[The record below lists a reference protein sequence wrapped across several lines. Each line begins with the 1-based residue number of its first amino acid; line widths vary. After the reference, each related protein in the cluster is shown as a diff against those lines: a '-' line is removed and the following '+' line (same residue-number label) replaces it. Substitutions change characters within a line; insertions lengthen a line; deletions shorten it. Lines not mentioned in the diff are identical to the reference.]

1 MVLNEKSPTGPEY
14 HPRQLFRISYA
25 HHICRTSRRT
35 RERVVVGSKE
45 RNCQSEHDAPV
56 DRPHCDPRTTHYENR
71 AGVSLDLVP
80 TRARIHQ
87 TFICPHGDRS
97 LFYSRMINLALLP
110 HTTKQHGN
118 HYCTHPRDM
127 LQERPG
133 VCPAP
138 ATTLVP
144 AFPPGLELGAGLP
157 RGGFPAAVLAAL
169 PPTWHREHS
178 SCITVSPQSRWL
190 DRQVCSQVIG

>member
-1 MVLNEKSPTGPEY
+1 M
-14 HPRQLFRISYA
+14 A
-25 HHICRTSRRT
+25 
-35 RERVVVGSKE
+35 
-45 RNCQSEHDAPV
+45 
-56 DRPHCDPRTTHYENR
+56 TT
-71 AGVSLDLVP
+71 
-80 TRARIHQ
+80 
-87 TFICPHGDRS
+87 
-97 LFYSRMINLALLP
+97 
-110 HTTKQHGN
+110 
-118 HYCTHPRDM
+118 YCTHPRDM

-157 RGGFPAAVLAAL
+157 RGGFPAAALAAL

-178 SCITVSPQSRWL
+178 SCIAVSPHLRWL